1 MAWFRMWDD
10 MLDSRKHNM
19 LPASIGWAWVQFMAC
34 ANRHDYR
41 GGTLPPM
48 EDLTFWLRKTEQQIE
63 DMLVE
68 CINLGLIEQAGGVFT
83 VHNWHHWQRPADPT
97 AANRK
102 AKQRATEKAKPG
114 HKRDTHRDTDRDTK
128 RDINRDTNRDAR
140 VTVTGEEENLK
151 NKGQKEETR
160 TPPVGGVSGGQTHDP
175 DDLRRL
181 YEVIDEA
188 TGGGA
193 NHAAMMA
200 NVKAKPWPVA
210 SWIEGWRRV
219 GSMTAKPG
227 KPWPYVVSIIEGWP
241 NGIPPETPAPT
252 LRIAGQPPAV
262 SPDETARLEAEAD
275 ARREKR
281 AAMIEAQLA
290 EQARRKAGVA

>member
-114 HKRDTHRDTDRDTK
+114 HKRDTHSDTDRDTK

-151 NKGQKEETR
+151 NKGQTKETR
-160 TPPVGGVSGGQTHDP
+160 TPPSGGGGGVAVETSDAPKVRIRIPDSWAMAGAEGPIAALADLYDPTWVQAAVNQAATKQVRGQPADLVGGI
-175 DDLRRL
+175 LRR
-181 YEVIDEA
+181 YQA
-188 TGGGA
+188 NGG
-193 NHAAMMA
+193 
-200 NVKAKPWPVA
+200 PD
-210 SWIEGWRRV
+210 
-219 GSMTAKPG
+219 
-227 KPWPYVVSIIEGWP
+227 
-241 NGIPPETPAPT
+241 PAPT
-252 LRIAGQPPAV
+252 LRIAGQPPAM
-262 SPDETARLEAEAD
+262 SPEETARLEAEAD